1 MRFLPTDSKYR
12 RGIIVAICGVLVAFA
27 VVSVL
32 FFAWYNPAYQSTN
45 AHKSS
50 MSGKYY
56 TYNSGILNAASVNR
70 SDLSPDLYISDDL
83 QLTNLRSDPLSTHSL
98 EAVVLAP
105 WNFEWLFRSQKLRP
119 NGQQFSAADLREYR
133 ANAVASWRVKTE
145 KGYTYYILLDGDERL
160 YSISIL
166 TDSESWKSRYNQ
178 HVVIS
183 SYVLTPEEYLPVE

>member
-1 MRFLPTDSKYR
+1 MRFLSTDSKYR
-12 RGIIVAICGVLVAFA
+12 RGIIAAISGVLVAFA
-27 VVSVL
+27 VVAVL
-32 FFAWYNPAYQSTN
+32 FFAWYNPAYQSIN

-56 TYNSGILNAASVNR
+56 TYNSGILNAASVSR
-70 SDLSPDLYISDDL
+70 SDLSPDLYISDDF
-83 QLTNLRSDPLSTHSL
+83 QLTNLRSDPLFTHSL
-98 EAVVLAP
+98 ESVVLAP

-145 KGYTYYILLDGDERL
+145 KGYTYYILLDGDVRL
-160 YSISIL
+160 YRISIL

-178 HVVIS
+178 NVVIS
-183 SYVLTPEEYLPVE
+183 SYFLTPEEYFPIE